1 VGVNRASTGG
11 LRRAVRLVALA
22 AATTLA
28 LTLASPVGSAG
39 ATTPAATAASAAAAA
54 TAAPPVLPVTG
65 PHTMKGTARHGYLLT
80 LVVAPYNPRATS
92 YSYQWYRDYTPISG
106 ATAQTYRIT
115 AADVDHRLRAV
126 VTARRAGWTDART
139 LSQPTPV
146 VGDTTP
152 RRRTVVYDVRIDG
165 DIPGF
170 RVDEFGVQSGET
182 LQDPRG
188 WRAGGTH
195 FQRTASRAPSDFTLI
210 IATADRLPKYAGECS
225 VQWSCR
231 VGRNVII
238 NYTRWM
244 QASPSWNAAGGS
256 LRDYRHMVVNHEV
269 GHFLGNGHVGC
280 GSAGSRAPVMM
291 QQSKGLGGCRF
302 NPWPL
307 PSEW

>member
-1 VGVNRASTGG
+1 MGVDRGTTGAIRR
-11 LRRAVRLVALA
+11 LVRAVAVSAAAVLAVTLA
-22 AATTLA
+22 APAT
-28 LTLASPVGSAG
+28 SAG
-39 ATTPAATAASAAAAA
+39 AAAPPALSAAAAA
-54 TAAPPVLPVTG
+54 DLPVLPVTG
-65 PHTMKGTARHGYLLT
+65 AHTMKGTARHGYQLT
-80 LVVAPYNPRATS
+80 LVVAPYNPRAQS
-92 YSYQWYRDYTPISG
+92 YSFQWYRDYTPISG

-126 VTARRAGWTDART
+126 VTARRAGWADART

-152 RRRTVVYDVRIDG
+152 RRRTVTYDVRIDG
-165 DIPGF
+165 NVPAAQ
-170 RVDEFGVQSGET
+170 VEQFGILSGET

-195 FQRTASRAPSDFTLI
+195 FQRTASRAPSSFSLI
-210 IATADRLPKYAGECS
+210 IATADRLPRYAGECS

-280 GSAGSRAPVMM
+280 GSAGARAPVMM